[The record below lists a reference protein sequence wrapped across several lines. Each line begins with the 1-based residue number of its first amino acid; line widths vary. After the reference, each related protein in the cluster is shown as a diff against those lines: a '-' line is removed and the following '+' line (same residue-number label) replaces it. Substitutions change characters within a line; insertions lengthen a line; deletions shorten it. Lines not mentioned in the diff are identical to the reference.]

1 MALVIMCIL
10 SDVDMYMMYMM
21 YVCTAK
27 AISMR
32 DVKWRM
38 DRDVRV
44 WDRDLEDV
52 QLLVENERR
61 VCVGD
66 MARYCEP
73 AGMIVGY

>member
-1 MALVIMCIL
+1 MAMVIMCIP
-10 SDVDMYMMYMM
+10 SDRDMYIM

-32 DVKWRM
+32 DMKWRM

-44 WDRDLEDV
+44 RDRDLEDV

-61 VCVGD
+61 VWPGI
-66 MARYCEP
+66 ASLGE
-73 AGMIVGY
+73 

>member
-1 MALVIMCIL
+1 
-10 SDVDMYMMYMM
+10 MMYMM

-38 DRDVRV
+38 VRDVRV

-61 VCVGD
+61 V
-66 MARYCEP
+66 
-73 AGMIVGY
+73 

>member
-1 MALVIMCIL
+1 MAMVIMCIL
-10 SDVDMYMMYMM
+10 SDIDIYMMYMM

-44 WDRDLEDV
+44 RVRDLEDV
-52 QLLVENERR
+52 QLLTNGRLR
-61 VCVGD
+61 
-66 MARYCEP
+66 MS
-73 AGMIVGY
+73 AGSASEIWPGIASLRE

>member
-1 MALVIMCIL
+1 
-10 SDVDMYMMYMM
+10 MMYMM

-44 WDRDLEDV
+44 WDRDSEDV
-52 QLLVENERR
+52 QLLTNGRLRMSAGSAGSASEIWPGIASLT
-61 VCVGD
+61 VG
-66 MARYCEP
+66 E
-73 AGMIVGY
+73 

>member
-1 MALVIMCIL
+1 
-10 SDVDMYMMYMM
+10 MYIM

-44 WDRDLEDV
+44 RDRDLEDV

-61 VCVGD
+61 VWPGIASVG
-66 MARYCEP
+66 E
-73 AGMIVGY
+73 

>member
-1 MALVIMCIL
+1 
-10 SDVDMYMMYMM
+10 MMYMM

-32 DVKWRM
+32 DTKWRM
-38 DRDVRV
+38 VRDVRV
-44 WDRDLEDV
+44 RVRDLEDV

-66 MARYCEP
+66 MARDCEP
-73 AGMIVGY
+73 GGMIVGY

>member
-10 SDVDMYMMYMM
+10 SDIDIYMMYMM
-21 YVCTAK
+21 YVCTAE

-32 DVKWRM
+32 DTKWRM
-38 DRDVRV
+38 VRDVRV

-52 QLLVENERR
+52 QLLTNERR

-66 MARYCEP
+66 MARDCEP

>member
-1 MALVIMCIL
+1 
-10 SDVDMYMMYMM
+10 MMYIM
-21 YVCTAK
+21 YVCTAE

-38 DRDVRV
+38 VRDVRV

-73 AGMIVGY
+73 ASGGMIVGY